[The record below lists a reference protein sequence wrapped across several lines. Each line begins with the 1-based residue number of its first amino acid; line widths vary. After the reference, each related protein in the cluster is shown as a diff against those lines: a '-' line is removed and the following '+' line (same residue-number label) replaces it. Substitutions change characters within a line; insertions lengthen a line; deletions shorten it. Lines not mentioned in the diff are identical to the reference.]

1 MSSLAALT
9 TPSETTKP
17 GFTIYTESIVAKN
30 SSTSGIITATN
41 IESKSNLLVD
51 AVTNLNLGIFN
62 ADTVNIGNAL
72 ASTKLLGS
80 LTSNNKTVPI
90 WRASLSGTASNFL
103 ATTAETSIIGA
114 SVVGSLAISPT
125 LAAGFTLKLNNVAV
139 ISLGAATTL
148 TLRLKLNGNTILT
161 SVIPAGVVVN
171 QVISISNNINIRA
184 FGNLNDV
191 LSTSTIIRDGGASI
205 VGSNLASA
213 AWNLAG
219 TNTISMTG
227 QFSDTNGTFNGQ
239 TFDMFSSQTS

>member
-30 SSTSGIITATN
+30 STTSGIITATD

-51 AVTNLNLGIFN
+51 AVTNLNLGTIN
-62 ADTVNIGNAL
+62 ADTVNIGNAS
-72 ASTKLLGS
+72 AATKLLGS
-80 LTSNNKTVPI
+80 LTSNNRTVPI
-90 WRASLSGTASNFL
+90 WRASLGGNGSNFL
-103 ATTAETSIIGA
+103 ATTTETSIIG
-114 SVVGSLAISPT
+114 SSITGSLAIPPT
-125 LAAGFTLKLNNVAV
+125 LAAGFTLKLNSVAF

-171 QVISISNNINIRA
+171 QTINISNTVTIRTL
-184 FGNLNDV
+184 GNVNDV
-191 LSTSTIIRDGGASI
+191 LSTFTIIRDGGASS
-205 VGSNLASA
+205 VGAVLAAA

>member
-9 TPSETTKP
+9 TPSENTKP

-30 SSTSGIITATN
+30 STTSGIITATD

-51 AVTNLNLGIFN
+51 AVTNLNLGTIN

-80 LTSNNKTVPI
+80 LTSNNRTVPI
-90 WRASLSGTASNFL
+90 WRASLGGNGSNFL
-103 ATTAETSIIGA
+103 ATTTETSVIG
-114 SVVGSLAISPT
+114 SLVGSLDIPPT
-125 LAAGFTLKLNNVAV
+125 LAAGFTLKLSNYAR
-139 ISLGAATTL
+139 ITLGAATTL

-171 QVISISNNINIRA
+171 QNISISITVNIRTL
-184 FGNLNDV
+184 GNQNDV
-191 LSTSTIIRDGGASI
+191 LSTYSIIRDGGASMA
-205 VGSNLASA
+205 GSNLAAA

-227 QFSDTNGTFNGQ
+227 QFSDTNGTFNGN

>member
-1 MSSLAALT
+1 MSSVAALT

-30 SSTSGIITATN
+30 STTSGIITATD

-51 AVTNLNLGIFN
+51 AVTNLNLGTIN

-80 LTSNNKTVPI
+80 LTSNNRTVPI
-90 WRASLSGTASNFL
+90 WRASLGGNGSNFI
-103 ATTAETSIIGA
+103 ATTTETSVIG
-114 SVVGSLAISPT
+114 SQVGSLAIPPT
-125 LAAGFTLKLNNVAV
+125 LAAGFTLKLNNAAT

-171 QVISISNNINIRA
+171 QNINISITVSIRTL
-184 FGNLNDV
+184 GNQNDV
-191 LSTSTIIRDGGASI
+191 LSTYSIIRDGGASMA
-205 VGSNLASA
+205 GSNLAAA
-213 AWNLAG
+213 AWILAG

-227 QFSDTNGTFNGQ
+227 QFSDTNGGFSGN

>member
-30 SSTSGIITATN
+30 STTSGIITATD

-51 AVTNLNLGIFN
+51 AVTNLNLGTIN
-62 ADTVNIGNAL
+62 ADTVNIGNAS
-72 ASTKLLGS
+72 AATKLLGP
-80 LTSNNKTVPI
+80 LTSNNRTVPI
-90 WRASLSGTASNFL
+90 WRASLGGNGSNFI
-103 ATTAETSIIGA
+103 ATTAETSVIG
-114 SVVGSLAISPT
+114 SLVGSLAIPPT

-171 QVISISNNINIRA
+171 QNINTSITVSIRTL
-184 FGNLNDV
+184 GNVNDV
-191 LSTSTIIRDGGASI
+191 LSTYSTIRDGGASMA
-205 VGSNLASA
+205 GSSLAAA

-227 QFSDTNGTFNGQ
+227 QFSDTNGGFNGQ